1 MFGENEWKERDIPGN
16 EKYMPKGSKFSFLE
30 KNYKTELSKKENE
43 LLDRNVGYKNIDE
56 LLAVFNN
63 TKTDKMLDELFD
75 KIDNRLKILKKL
87 IEAVSDITERKRI
100 NNVIKGVQFV
110 LDQTEFDKNISY
122 SDTDNKQDFSDSE
135 FSDSDLD

>member
-1 MFGENEWKERDIPGN
+1 MIIQKHEEHDKLF
-16 EKYMPKGSKFSFLE
+16 
-30 KNYKTELSKKENE
+30 YKI
-43 LLDRNVGYKNIDE
+43 V
-56 LLAVFNN
+56 
-63 TKTDKMLDELFD
+63 
-75 KIDNRLKILKKL
+75 NRLNIFKKL